1 MSGDNLAYDRCVLLT
16 EGLAPAGYHSQPQS
30 CPGGSL
36 VRIKKTIGPLL
47 LIMLFGALLVQLP
60 LAIADRSSAYE
71 WFDPIVDVRHL
82 LVERFVDQPDA
93 TAMQKAMI
101 QAMIRTLDDPYTVY
115 VPPERERDFNK
126 ELRGTYVGIGAQVD
140 QVDGFLTIVTP
151 MDDSPALEA
160 GVQAGDIVL
169 EIDGVSTFEREI
181 NDSIDLLLG
190 EEGTPV
196 DIRVRHLDGIE
207 QDITIVRRQIVARTV
222 KGVRREGE
230 AWNHWL
236 DRELGIGYIRLSQFS
251 DATVDELR
259 DVFDQLGK
267 NDLNGLVFDVRDNPG
282 GELSA
287 AIAVTNLFLREGVV
301 VSLKGRKQRERSW
314 SADADG
320 TLPNFPMVVLINGG
334 SASASEIFAGAVQ
347 DNGRAKVL
355 GARSF
360 GKGSVQEVH
369 ELPFHRGTLK
379 LTSARYYLPSGRNL
393 SRDSDSVVWGVDP
406 DPGFVVPMSDDEYR
420 EMRLARREYE
430 IIRAQSNDVGQN
442 WSDSEWIREQAKDAQ
457 LASALD
463 ALQSRLRGE
472 EWPIV
477 GQDNAGVLAMEQ
489 EIKRWIDERRHLL
502 SRLDDVESRLLEL
515 NNLAAKAGRPPLLPP
530 EIETDDATLTIRDK
544 YGNMIGTYRLEEGD
558 LELALRQVRLSPIDI
573 TQQ

>member
-16 EGLAPAGYHSQPQS
+16 EGLAPAGYHSQPHS

-259 DVFDQLGK
+259 AVFDQLGK

>member
-1 MSGDNLAYDRCVLLT
+1 M
-16 EGLAPAGYHSQPQS
+16 
-30 CPGGSL
+30 
-36 VRIKKTIGPLL
+36 RIKKTIGPLL

>member
-1 MSGDNLAYDRCVLLT
+1 M
-16 EGLAPAGYHSQPQS
+16 
-30 CPGGSL
+30 
-36 VRIKKTIGPLL
+36 RIKKTIGPLL

-430 IIRAQSNDVGQN
+430 IIRAQSNDVGQD

>member
-1 MSGDNLAYDRCVLLT
+1 M
-16 EGLAPAGYHSQPQS
+16 
-30 CPGGSL
+30 
-36 VRIKKTIGPLL
+36 RIKKTIGPIL

-82 LVERFVDQPDA
+82 LVERFVDQPDD

-101 QAMIRTLDDPYTVY
+101 QAMIRTLDDPYTMY
-115 VPPERERDFNK
+115 VPPERERAFNK

-140 QVDGFLTIVTP
+140 QIDGFLTIVSP

-160 GVQAGDIVL
+160 GVQAGDVVL
-169 EIDGVSTFEREI
+169 EIDGVSTFEREL
-181 NDSIDLLLG
+181 NDSIKMLSG
-190 EEGTPV
+190 KPGTSV
-196 DIRVRHLDGIE
+196 DIRVRHLDASE

-222 KGVRREGE
+222 RGVRREGQ

-236 DRELGIGYIRLSQFS
+236 DRKLGIGYIRMSQFT

-259 DVFDQLGK
+259 AVFAQLGK

-282 GELSA
+282 GDLSA

-314 SADADG
+314 SADGDG
-320 TLPNFPMVVLINGG
+320 TLPNFPMVVLINGR

-420 EMRLARREYE
+420 QMRLARREYE
-430 IIRAQSNDVGQN
+430 IIRDQSNDDGQD
-442 WSDSEWIREQAKDAQ
+442 WSDSEWIREQAKDVQ

-477 GQDNAGVLAMEQ
+477 GEDNAGVLAMEQ
-489 EIKRWIDERRHLL
+489 EIRRWVNERRHLL
-502 SRLDDVESRLLEL
+502 SRLNDVETRLLEL

-530 EIETDDATLTIRDK
+530 EVATDDATLTIRDK
-544 YGNMIGTYRLEEGD
+544 YGNMIGAYRLEEGD

-573 TQQ
+573 AQQ

>member
-1 MSGDNLAYDRCVLLT
+1 M
-16 EGLAPAGYHSQPQS
+16 
-30 CPGGSL
+30 
-36 VRIKKTIGPLL
+36 RIKKTIGPLL

-181 NDSIDLLLG
+181 NDSINLLLG

>member
-1 MSGDNLAYDRCVLLT
+1 M
-16 EGLAPAGYHSQPQS
+16 
-30 CPGGSL
+30 
-36 VRIKKTIGPLL
+36 RIKKTIGPLL

-82 LVERFVDQPDA
+82 LVERFVDQPDD

-101 QAMIRTLDDPYTVY
+101 QAMIRTLDDPYTMY
-115 VPPERERDFNK
+115 VPPERERAFNK

-169 EIDGVSTFEREI
+169 EIDGVSTFEREL

-222 KGVRREGE
+222 KGVRREGQV
-230 AWNHWL
+230 WNHWL
-236 DRELGIGYIRLSQFS
+236 DRELGIGYIRLSQFT

-259 DVFDQLGK
+259 AVFDQLGK
-267 NDLNGLVFDVRDNPG
+267 NDLDGLVFDVRDNPG

-320 TLPNFPMVVLINGG
+320 TLENFPMVVLINGG

-430 IIRAQSNDVGQN
+430 IIRAQANDDGQN
-442 WSDSEWIREQAKDAQ
+442 WSDAEWIREQAKDAQ

-489 EIKRWIDERRHLL
+489 EIHRWLEERRHLL
-502 SRLDDVESRLLEL
+502 SRLTDVESRLLEL
-515 NNLAAKAGRPPLLPP
+515 NNLAAEAGRPPLLPP
-530 EIETDDATLTIRDK
+530 EVETDDATLTIRDK

>member
-1 MSGDNLAYDRCVLLT
+1 M
-16 EGLAPAGYHSQPQS
+16 
-30 CPGGSL
+30 
-36 VRIKKTIGPLL
+36 RIKKTIGPLL

-82 LVERFVDQPDA
+82 LVERFVDQPDD

-222 KGVRREGE
+222 KGVHREGE

-259 DVFDQLGK
+259 AVFDQLGK

-477 GQDNAGVLAMEQ
+477 GQDNAGVIAMEQ

>member
-1 MSGDNLAYDRCVLLT
+1 M
-16 EGLAPAGYHSQPQS
+16 
-30 CPGGSL
+30 
-36 VRIKKTIGPLL
+36 RIKKTIGPML

-82 LVERFVDQPDA
+82 LVERFVDQPDD

-101 QAMIRTLDDPYTVY
+101 QAMIRTLDDPYTMY
-115 VPPERERDFNK
+115 VPPEREREFNK
-126 ELRGTYVGIGAQVD
+126 ELRGTYVGIGAEVNQI
-140 QVDGFLTIVTP
+140 DGFLTIVTP

-169 EIDGVSTFEREI
+169 EIDGVSTFEREV
-181 NDSIDLLLG
+181 NDSINLLLG
-190 EEGTPV
+190 EAGTPV
-196 DIRVRHLDGIE
+196 DIRVRHLDGSE

-222 KGVRREGE
+222 KGVRREGQ

-236 DRELGIGYIRLSQFS
+236 DPKLGIGYIRLSQFT

-259 DVFDQLGK
+259 AVIDQLGK

-282 GELSA
+282 GDLSA

-314 SADADG
+314 SADTDG
-320 TLPNFPMVVLINGG
+320 TLPNFPMVVLINGR

-420 EMRLARREYE
+420 QMRLARREYE
-430 IIRAQSNDVGQN
+430 IIRAQSNDDGQD
-442 WSDSEWIREQAKDAQ
+442 WSDSEWIREQAKDPQ

-463 ALQSRLRGE
+463 ALQLRLRGE
-472 EWPIV
+472 EWPIL

-489 EIKRWIDERRHLL
+489 EIQRWIDERRHLL
-502 SRLDDVESRLLEL
+502 SRLNDVETRLLEL

-530 EIETDDATLTIRDK
+530 EIATDDATLTIRDK

-573 TQQ
+573 AQQ